1 MPDRF
6 HPQPPA
12 AVPRVVA
19 YQGVPGAYSELAA
32 RAFAAPGDGLLPCT
46 SFADM
51 FDAVEQGAAACAA
64 APIENT
70 LAGSVRECQDLLA
83 LRAVTITGEALVR
96 VSHALIGT
104 PGADTG
110 GIRRVLSHPVALA
123 QCERWFAAHPG
134 IEPVPV
140 FDTAGAVERV
150 MREGDPSQAALAA
163 ERAAER
169 YGAEVLE
176 RALEDE
182 PGNLT
187 RFFRVARSGE
197 GPARGHDGTRKTLLV
212 FRTADR
218 PGALHRC
225 LRPFAERGLDL
236 TRIESRPLK
245 DTPFEYLFY
254 MEATD
259 PGPGRALEEAV
270 EELRR
275 ECSELHQL
283 GVFAPAGA
291 PV

>member
-1 MPDRF
+1 MS
-6 HPQPPA
+6 A
-12 AVPRVVA
+12 VA
-19 YQGVPGAYSELAA
+19 YQGMPGAFSELAA
-32 RAFAAPGDGLLPCT
+32 RAFAEPGEALLPCP
-46 SFADM
+46 SFAAM
-51 FDAVEQGAAACAA
+51 FDAVEQGAAHCAA

-83 LRAVTITGEALVR
+83 MRAVTITGEALVR
-96 VSHALIGT
+96 VSHALIGL
-104 PGADTG
+104 PGSAPERV
-110 GIRRVLSHPVALA
+110 RRVLSHPVALA
-123 QCERWFAAHPG
+123 QCERWFLAHPLV
-134 IEPVPV
+134 EPVPV

-150 MREGDPSQAALAA
+150 MREGDPAQAALAA

-169 YGAEVLE
+169 YGAVVLE

-182 PGNLT
+182 PANLT
-187 RFFRVARSGE
+187 RFLRIARAGA
-197 GPARGHDGTRKTLLV
+197 GPAPDHEGTRKTLLV

-218 PGALHRC
+218 PGALYRC

-254 MEATD
+254 MEVAA
-259 PGPGRALEEAV
+259 PGPGGALEEAV

-275 ECSELHQL
+275 ECSELRQL
-283 GVFAPAGA
+283 GVFAPAGT